1 MKPRLSY
8 RSLQFIRRNIP
19 FSSSVSVKRTL
30 YISLVRSQ
38 FNFCSQLWSPAYIK
52 DIRML
57 ETVQRRATKF
67 IVSHS
72 MSYRERLIELQLFPL
87 MYYLDLQ
94 DVLFLL
100 KCIKYPPDNFDVFSY
115 ISFCKSNTRS
125 SSMGKL
131 KYVYKRLSTTRHF
144 YFNRVVRIWN
154 QLPFLDLT
162 LSFNSLKSIV
172 IDHLWNHF
180 VCNFNS
186 FNVWSYHF
194 ICPCNNCHLKSS
206 F

>member
-1 MKPRLSY
+1 M
-8 RSLQFIRRNIP
+8 F
-19 FSSSVSVKRTL
+19 F
-30 YISLVRSQ
+30 
-38 FNFCSQLWSPAYIK
+38 
-52 DIRML
+52 
-57 ETVQRRATKF
+57 
-67 IVSHS
+67 
-72 MSYRERLIELQLFPL
+72 
-87 MYYLDLQ
+87 
-94 DVLFLL
+94 
-100 KCIKYPPDNFDVFSY
+100 Y

-144 YFNRVVRIWN
+144 YFNRIVRIWN

-186 FNVWSYHF
+186 FNVCSYHF

-206 F
+206 FYIILLVLFLLVLIYFYGCCTCCIKPSTAHSLFHYHVCCSFCISGCKIHCYYYYYYNI

>member
-1 MKPRLSY
+1 MG
-8 RSLQFIRRNIP
+8 N
-19 FSSSVSVKRTL
+19 
-30 YISLVRSQ
+30 
-38 FNFCSQLWSPAYIK
+38 
-52 DIRML
+52 M
-57 ETVQRRATKF
+57 ET
-67 IVSHS
+67 

-144 YFNRVVRIWN
+144 YFNRVPYSGYISFRKMFV
-154 QLPFLDLT
+154 
-162 LSFNSLKSIV
+162 LSRTRDFR
-172 IDHLWNHF
+172 
-180 VCNFNS
+180 S
-186 FNVWSYHF
+186 FYFRSCVDITN
-194 ICPCNNCHLKSS
+194 
-206 F
+206 